1 MHTKGQVIRLLQS
14 NFSLEVIRFHTVAFQ
29 WTAKTCRDCQ
39 EQKPKRV
46 LCGSGVTWSL
56 SLPVKSKIGDVR
68 LRQVQISHVGTQTED
83 LTHLGNNTPV
93 NTLVTQTQRPS
104 SRAHESTNARVGPF
118 SGYPPPHYFF
128 ISYYLFFPFFFPR
141 AFRVFFNTPKLS
153 GKFSWR
159 ILHLFQF
166 PFFFLSIAVWHLSS
180 NIDLFFKT

>member
-14 NFSLEVIRFHTVAFQ
+14 NFSLEVIRFHTAAFQ

-128 ISYYLFFPFFFPR
+128 ISYFLLPFFFSH
-141 AFRVFFNTPKLS
+141 AHSGFFLTPQNYQVNFLEE
-153 GKFSWR
+153 FY
-159 ILHLFQF
+159 IYFNFL
-166 PFFFLSIAVWHLSS
+166 FFF
-180 NIDLFFKT
+180 FQ